1 MQLPSGKQRKRGLL
15 FLALSKSPKAQG
27 AKENKAAKEA
37 KAAKI
42 AKIAMVAMVA
52 MVAKIATLANL
63 AKIGAAEKEEKSNRP
78 RLAGENLSWAP
89 KRREPELDAKE
100 AKPRLGAKEARTR
113 AGRQG
118 GEAWDRCKKRER
130 TGGSALFLVSDGSPA
145 QRPLWPGVWPS
156 LRGDEAWGAC
166 RLRGF
171 RLCGSSPGRPRGWR

>member
-52 MVAKIATLANL
+52 MVAKIATLANF
-63 AKIGAAEKEEKSNRP
+63 AKIGAAGKEEK
-78 RLAGENLSWAP
+78 
-89 KRREPELDAKE
+89 RREKQPAPACGRKPE
-100 AKPRLGAKEARTR
+100 LGAKEARTR